1 MDLSDRAVGI
11 REGEELD
18 VQKVG
23 EFLKDSISGLSGDL
37 VVEQFPSGFSNLTYL
52 IRVGN
57 REMVLRRPP
66 FGRKAKSA
74 HDMGREYKILSALD
88 GVYPYTPT
96 PLLYTEDAGVMGCPF
111 YVMERIPGIILRKE
125 LPRGL
130 DLTPGQGRALCHRLM
145 DVLCEL
151 HAIDYK
157 AVGLHDFGKPEGYVR
172 RQVEGW
178 SERYRQARTP
188 DAPTFESF
196 MKWLAER
203 IPGESSR
210 YSVIHNDYKFDNVV
224 LSLQDPLK
232 IIGVLDWEM
241 ATIGDPLMDLGCSLA
256 YWVHPSDSPGVQAA
270 SMMVTHMP
278 GLLTRR
284 EMVERYALT
293 SGLALTLED
302 FEFYYCFGIFRVAVI
317 LQQIYYRYYHGQTR
331 DKRFAMLIFSSHI
344 IDEELRK
351 QIPGLE

>member
-1 MDLSDRAVGI
+1 MDLSDRAVSI

-23 EFLKDSISGLSGDL
+23 EFLKDSIPGLSGDL

-52 IRVGN
+52 IRVGH

-66 FGRKAKSA
+66 FGRKAKTA
-74 HDMGREYKILSALD
+74 HDMGREYRILSALD
-88 GVYPYTPT
+88 GVYPYTPK

-125 LPRGL
+125 LPAGL
-130 DLTPGQGRALCHRLM
+130 DFTPGQGRALCHKLM

-188 DAPTFESF
+188 DAPTFEGF

-224 LSLQDPLK
+224 LSLEDPLK

-256 YWVHPSDSPGVQAA
+256 YWVHPSDSPGVKAA

-284 EMVERYALT
+284 AMVERYALT

-317 LQQIYYRYYHGQTR
+317 LQQIYYRYYHGQTK

>member
-1 MDLSDRAVGI
+1 
-11 REGEELD
+11 
-18 VQKVG
+18 
-23 EFLKDSISGLSGDL
+23 
-37 VVEQFPSGFSNLTYL
+37 
-52 IRVGN
+52 
-57 REMVLRRPP
+57 
-66 FGRKAKSA
+66 
-74 HDMGREYKILSALD
+74 
-88 GVYPYTPT
+88 
-96 PLLYTEDAGVMGCPF
+96 
-111 YVMERIPGIILRKE
+111 
-125 LPRGL
+125 
-130 DLTPGQGRALCHRLM
+130 
-145 DVLCEL
+145 
-151 HAIDYK
+151 
-157 AVGLHDFGKPEGYVR
+157 
-172 RQVEGW
+172 
-178 SERYRQARTP
+178 
-188 DAPTFESF
+188 

-224 LSLQDPLK
+224 LSLEDPLK

-270 SMMVTHMP
+270 SMMVTRMP
-278 GLLTRR
+278 GLLTRK

-293 SGLALTLED
+293 SGLSLTLKD

-317 LQQIYYRYYHGQTR
+317 LQQIYYRYYHGQTK